1 MSPLEQLLSD
11 AADFVDSGISAD
23 RTIANDVSML
33 FANGQKPYLW
43 RELKGVSGSLTIT
56 LAPPE

>member
-23 RTIANDVSML
+23 RTIAKDINTL
-33 FANGQKPYLW
+33 FAAGQKPHLW
-43 RELKGVSGSLTIT
+43 RELKGVTGSLTIT
-56 LAPPE
+56 LSPPE